1 MTELELQVG
10 TGEKSSTHAGHIN
23 TEVNNY
29 LEELRLGTGHELKRA
44 ASSTFHSYSN
54 FSLLVNMEIIR

>member
-10 TGEKSSTHAGHIN
+10 TGENRTHAGHIK
-23 TEVNNY
+23 TEVKNY
-29 LEELRLGTGHELKRA
+29 LEELRLGTGHESKRA

-54 FSLLVNMEIIR
+54 FPFAC